1 MGLLGRIQSFEMPDN
16 EGELMELSEIASVRL
31 EEGGVMIK
39 YLLFQL
45 DREGQAKAIVR
56 GVNYQSYREGLEEQI
71 VQAAEQELRDS
82 SFLDQGGGFEVAGGG
97 SITLNPYYET
107 ITLFGA
113 SRSYGVEQD
122 REAVAKMLEVAY
134 PEHKVSWFSPDE
146 PKSED
151 AEPEEKSSEES

>member
-1 MGLLGRIQSFEMPDN
+1 
-16 EGELMELSEIASVRL
+16 MELSEIAGVRL

-45 DREGQAKAIVR
+45 EQEGQSRAIVR

-113 SRSYGVEQD
+113 SQSYGVEGN
-122 REAVAKMLEVAY
+122 REAVAQMLEAAY

-146 PKSED
+146 PESQD
-151 AEPEEKSSEES
+151 PEPEKESPEGS